1 MRGRDEMSIYRQRG
15 WEPFLMTPHAARQ
28 LNKAVEHYISP
39 LYDTL
44 FIYFV
49 SFFVLHDTLALDLN
63 S

>member
-28 LNKAVEHYISP
+28 LNKPLNITFPPSMTHY
-39 LYDTL
+39 L
-44 FIYFV
+44 FIFV
-49 SFFVLHDTLALDLN
+49 SFFVLQDTLALDLN